1 MGCHVSIA
9 ANTTSFTFSIQNE
22 LNEGTA
28 TGYALSD
35 HNLVVEDAAQ
45 HDSRFKVDEGQSSVK
60 PMAVD
65 STRRSQKPG
74 LVDLKASTSEPDS
87 VLTSMT
93 SRLATSGPVDLP
105 RNGKISTFFQKNRID
120 ENLKDETGSMI
131 STESSILSVISE
143 IDNSKQVE
151 KLRVQLARMSAR
163 VEEHPICKSLPTR
176 PCIKFVES
184 NVLDELTAPWP
195 RSQELTASYRDQTC
209 TRPSCQDL
217 VIAVSHMWYYEKHP
231 DPFGEKAQIC
241 KQLIQEAETSSR
253 SLGRTLMFFDFLS
266 LTQPPFRDGQIPR
279 SRRQNES
286 FQSAL
291 KAMPMIYLYADRIIL
306 LDSQA
311 VRHDRSHGQF
321 GRASTTPA
329 SERGWIYLER
339 FVAMIK
345 VAMTPEAEDGQI
357 HQPVIYSNNGC
368 LLEEILEGGLK
379 LRDAAKA
386 GKRALKDALQV
397 HLEEL
402 QRKTF
407 SAISVDKN
415 TNQGGIGGAANFSVK
430 MSDGEVVLGIMNV
443 MVEKL
448 FQHWGSFADGKVF
461 SYKALVWEKARM
473 AVVCRRFKLRSTDIP
488 IKQADDNIAAEEID
502 AGIPASN
509 CNLKQFCS
517 ALV

>member
-1 MGCHVSIA
+1 MSIA
-9 ANTTSFTFSIQNE
+9 ANTTSFTLCIQNE
-22 LNEGTA
+22 LNESA
-28 TGYALSD
+28 TPGYALLD
-35 HNLVVEDAAQ
+35 QNLVVEDGAQ
-45 HDSRFKVDEGQSSVK
+45 RGSRFKADDAQPGIKV
-60 PMAVD
+60 MAAD
-65 STRRSQKPG
+65 STRGSQKLG
-74 LVDLKASTSEPDS
+74 GFDLKATSSELDS
-87 VLTSMT
+87 VLISLTSST
-93 SRLATSGPVDLP
+93 ATSGPVYLP
-105 RNGKISTFFQKNRID
+105 RNGKVSTFFRKDRMD
-120 ENLKDETGSMI
+120 ENVNDETGSMI
-131 STESSILSVISE
+131 STESSMVSVNTE
-143 IDNSKQVE
+143 IDNSKQVDR
-151 KLRVQLARMSAR
+151 LRAQLARMSAR

-176 PCIKFVES
+176 PCIKFVDS
-184 NVLDELTAPWP
+184 SVLDELTAPWP

-241 KQLIQEAETSSR
+241 KQLVQEAEASSL
-253 SLGRTLMFFDFLS
+253 SVGRTLLFFDFLS

-279 SRRQNES
+279 SSRQNES

-306 LDSQA
+306 LDSLA
-311 VRHDRSHGQF
+311 VRHDRSRGEF

-345 VAMTPEAEDGQI
+345 VAMTPEAEDGKLQEA
-357 HQPVIYSNNGC
+357 VVYSNNQC

-430 MSDGEVVLGIMNV
+430 MSDREVVLGIMNV
-443 MVEKL
+443 MVDRL
-448 FQHWGSFADGKVF
+448 FQHWGAFADGKVF

-473 AVVCRRFKLRSTDIP
+473 AVVCRRFKLRSTDMP
-488 IKQADDNIAAEEID
+488 IKQADDIAAEEIE
-502 AGIPASN
+502 AEIPVS
-509 CNLKQFCS
+509 CS
-517 ALV
+517 LNQLCSSVV